1 MHLAIYRTHTTDLI
15 QFDTTTNKPENIASA
30 TIFGGEL
37 TATARA
43 ADWRVELNVD
53 ASRPTDDTTGQ
64 RLLRRAPYRATL
76 ALGREFGP
84 VDFGASVSHVAS
96 RYDTD
101 INTFERIGLDA
112 YTLVRATLAYRM
124 GDRVRLTLRVEN
136 LTNAHYQLVS
146 GYNTQRRGAFVGA
159 EVRI

>member
-1 MHLAIYRTHTTDLI
+1 VQLAIYHTHTTDLI
-15 QFDTTTNKPENIASA
+15 QFDTSTNRPENIASA

-37 TATARA
+37 AAITRL

-53 ASRPTDDTTGQ
+53 ASRPTDDSTDE

-76 ALGREFGP
+76 ALAREFGP
-84 VDFGASVSHVAS
+84 LDVGAAVTHVAS

-101 INTFERIGLDA
+101 INTFERVGLGA
-112 YTLVRATLAYRM
+112 YTLVRATLSYRI
-124 GDRVRLTLRVEN
+124 GDRVRLTLRGEN
-136 LTNAHYQLVS
+136 LANAHYQLVS
-146 GYNTQRRGAFVGA
+146 GYNTQRRGAFIGA